1 MTAAQFQSM
10 AVHVLTIVVGAV
22 LMFVGVGCLIAS
34 TQQLV
39 ELLFEVNQRLPQEE
53 QFEPLGWTLF
63 SRMRLRELQKK
74 LLPQS
79 TRFKT
84 HWRYVGM
91 GFLAFFS
98 GAGMLLFTLR

>member
-1 MTAAQFQSM
+1 M

-34 TQQLV
+34 NQQLL
-39 ELLFEVNQRLPQEE
+39 ELQFEVNQRLPKQE
-53 QFEPLGWTLF
+53 QIEPLGWTIF
-63 SRMRLRELQKK
+63 TRMRLRELQKK

-79 TRFKT
+79 TRFQT
-84 HWRYVGM
+84 HWRYAAI

-98 GAGMLLFTLR
+98 GAGVLLFALR